1 VPRLQGSTLRTP
13 GARRRAG
20 LTAEAAK
27 VLGTPVTVAVALQRR
42 RPDTVLAASI
52 AEIAGLAVLIATGR
66 LAAMAVLVALS
77 TILIV
82 VAATNTRR
90 VLVLTGKGNVVLAA
104 SLSGRPNGV
113 IGPAP
118 RRIELPEPTG
128 LGVSVDVGGGK
139 WWVDRSAF
147 RALRRAR
154 SAQARLDE
162 GA

>member
-1 VPRLQGSTLRTP
+1 
-13 GARRRAG
+13 
-20 LTAEAAK
+20 
-27 VLGTPVTVAVALQRR
+27 VLGTPVTVAVPLQRH
-42 RPDTVLAASI
+42 RPETVLAASV
-52 AEIAGLAVLIATGR
+52 AEIAGLAALVATGR

-77 TILIV
+77 TVLIV

-113 IGPAP
+113 VGPAP
-118 RRIELPEPTG
+118 RRIEIPEPAG
-128 LGVSVDVGGGK
+128 LGVRVGVGGGT

-154 SAQARLDE
+154 SAQGGLDE
-162 GA
+162 EA